1 MKYKHSVESV
11 NTMPIASGN
20 KFINNRFMN
29 KTPRGYLEVFAA
41 LERIRSERG
50 VPSQRQ
56 FAQQHLHVSEQ
67 TYWNW
72 SKRGVPAQAVI
83 ECAERL
89 RVSVDSLLGREKV
102 EFYGDHPVL
111 PGPDAVA
118 RYPLLGSV
126 PAGNFRDAIEAAA
139 TDPATQWLESPKKL
153 PDGGFFLRVSGP
165 SMNPTL
171 ADGDVILVDPIATP
185 IHRSV
190 VVVRNGSGESTVKR
204 LIRDGES
211 WVLLPDN
218 PQFQA
223 KPLGNCEIVGV
234 VVFAQKDLTA

>member
-1 MKYKHSVESV
+1 MGKGMK
-11 NTMPIASGN
+11 
-20 KFINNRFMN
+20 
-29 KTPRGYLEVFAA
+29 GYLEVFAA
-41 LERIRSERG
+41 LERIRSERN

-72 SKRGVPAQAVI
+72 SKRGVPAQAVLG
-83 ECAERL
+83 CAEKL
-89 RVSVDSLLGREKV
+89 RVSVDSLLGRRAV
-102 EFYGDHPVL
+102 DFYGDYPAR

-126 PAGNFRDAIEAAA
+126 PAGDFREAVEAAS
-139 TDPATQWLESPKKL
+139 TDPATQWLESAKKL

-165 SMNPTL
+165 SMSPTL
-171 ADGDVILVDPIATP
+171 SDGDVILVDPTAKP
-185 IHRSV
+185 LHRSV
-190 VVVRNGSGESTVKR
+190 VVVRNGSGEATVKR

-211 WVLLPDN
+211 WMLVPDN

-223 KPLGNCEIVGV
+223 KPLGTCEVVGV
-234 VVFAQKDLTA
+234 VIYAQKDLTQP